1 MYFAVSEIDFAF
13 SKKTVVTVVA
23 TVFFCSLVSLV
34 HLVFCINYYIV
45 KHITEVLATCVIAL
59 ASKQAVGWSKK
70 TEFVMRSP
78 SWIRAARSRPG

>member
-13 SKKTVVTVVA
+13 SKKAAVTVVA

-34 HLVFCINYYIV
+34 QLVFCINYYIV

-59 ASKQAVGWSKK
+59 ACKQAVGWSKK
-70 TEFVMRSP
+70 NRNS
-78 SWIRAARSRPG
+78 